1 MEKTT
6 VLARLHLTVDFDRA
20 GRRWLQRYPD
30 ALFAREDGGAFLA
43 EFGDTWESLF
53 VQASQAEV
61 ADYFTQLGLP
71 REHLPFVQPGERYR
85 GSWVLDA
92 VVVMAGTVGTAY
104 AVLKG
109 VSELPDIA
117 DGLTKLKNRISDRFK
132 PRMNDAI
139 RDRLLQTAA
148 SSQGNAL
155 EVQTPPLPPAHLI
168 TVDLVIDARPV
179 LSLTPA
185 LLKAHRVHLSIGVSR
200 DSFSLENLGDEA
212 MRNVRLGLFRTETE
226 RHQWAY
232 QDAYMGEVPLL
243 SPKQTVTKRLGE
255 FRDQRGN
262 LLDISDGAAA
272 HVDCWVEDSH
282 GIYLFRFFL
291 ENE

>member
-6 VLARLHLTVDFDRA
+6 VLARLHLAVDFDQA

-30 ALFAREDGGAFLA
+30 AWFCREDGSLFLA
-43 EFGDTWESLF
+43 EFGHTWESLF
-53 VQASQAEV
+53 VESAQAEV
-61 ADYFTQLGLP
+61 AEYFTQLGLP
-71 REHLPFVQPGERYR
+71 SEHLPFVQPGERYR

-92 VVVMAGTVGTAY
+92 AIVMAGTVGTAY

-109 VSELPDIA
+109 VSDLPDIA
-117 DGLTKLKNRISDRFK
+117 DGLTKLKKRIGDRFK
-132 PRMNDAI
+132 PRINDAV
-139 RDRLLQTAA
+139 RDQLLQTAA
-148 SSQGNAL
+148 SSQSNSL
-155 EVQTPPLPPAHLI
+155 ELQTPPRPPVHLI
-168 TVDLVIDARPV
+168 AVDLVIDARPV

-212 MRNVRLGLFRTETE
+212 MRNMKLGLFRTETE

-232 QDAYMGEVPLL
+232 QDAYTGDVPLL

-255 FRDQRGN
+255 FRDRRGN
-262 LLDISDGAAA
+262 LLDMSDGAAA
-272 HVDCWVEDSH
+272 YVDCWVEDSH

-291 ENE
+291 ESE